1 MNWSLGHIHHQD
13 IHVVLFRILMHMK
26 YFTRIVNRILFHS
39 VPYDKMNPYTLSTEE
54 YNKLVTICSH
64 GCVRLTC
71 EDAKW
76 IYDNCALKTKVKIV
90 SRRFDPLNRPKIKK
104 IPSDQTWDPTDL
116 NI

>member
-76 IYDNCALKTKVKIV
+76 IYDNTGRGTMVTIGDGYYEPFDKPATIKLPYGVNLK
-90 SRRFDPLNRPKIKK
+90 
-104 IPSDQTWDPTDL
+104 DPTD
-116 NI
+116 IW